1 MAAATAAHPATG
13 TNTAPL
19 SPIVSPPTVTKTGPA
34 APAATAPAAATTT
47 VATTPAATSNRHH
60 RRHGKLATPEP
71 TVAGPGVV
79 PVPPPVVPAPAAV
92 SSTPASPPASSAIAV
107 PTVQSGLPVARHGSG
122 TTATLAPGLG
132 HRNAPASVEKFP
144 FIDYPAAITRP
155 RTRNYPWKNG
165 IITTVF
171 WIGEGGS
178 TLSATTNHASSW
190 DVDWTYHNGG
200 VDDPD
205 EMSKKSGYSFDTHAS
220 TLNPFYIALP
230 FNDLAY
236 PEKAQRWLP
245 SGWYKPQRHGEK
257 AISACQGRWVEIKSN
272 SGRVCY
278 AQWEDV
284 GPLVSDHAE
293 YVFGPELPTT
303 LTHAGLDVSPSVAK
317 YLGFNSTAL
326 TSWRFVDDADVQPGM
341 WLRYDEQAI
350 LFRALKEGVHP
361 RSNPRM
367 QDLDEPVPDGSMQDD
382 SEKRAGAA
390 RG

>member
-1 MAAATAAHPATG
+1 MP
-13 TNTAPL
+13 
-19 SPIVSPPTVTKTGPA
+19 
-34 APAATAPAAATTT
+34 PAAA
-47 VATTPAATSNRHH
+47 
-60 RRHGKLATPEP
+60 
-71 TVAGPGVV
+71 
-79 PVPPPVVPAPAAV
+79 
-92 SSTPASPPASSAIAV
+92 ASVV
-107 PTVQSGLPVARHGSG
+107 PTVETSLPVARPGTG
-122 TTATLAPGLG
+122 TTANLPLG
-132 HRNAPASVEKFP
+132 AEHTPSTVFATKFP
-144 FIDYPAAITRP
+144 FTDYPALIKRRPTR
-155 RTRNYPWKNG
+155 TYPWKTN

-178 TLSATTNHASSW
+178 ALSSTTNHASSW
-190 DVDWTYHNGG
+190 DMQWTYHNGG

-245 SGWYKPQRHGEK
+245 AGWYKPQRRGEK
-257 AISACQGRWVEIKSN
+257 PVSACQGRWIEIKN
-272 SGRVCY
+272 RRGLVCY

-293 YVFGPELPTT
+293 YVFGPERPTT
-303 LTHAGLDVSPSVAK
+303 LTRAGLDVSPAVAK
-317 YLGFNSTAL
+317 YLGIDSTAI

-350 LFRALKEGVHP
+350 LFRALKEKMHP
-361 RSNPRM
+361 RSSPRM
-367 QDLDEPVPDGSMQDD
+367 QDLSEPASDRSARDA